1 MADNTKQLAQ
11 EFTAM
16 ILDSI
21 KLEMESKFKP
31 RNQTLVAFQIKMPIG
46 LRRRVKRACK
56 EKGIEQTQL
65 TIHIMKQVIA
75 VMLQDEEPG
84 LQQQNLL
91 DE

>member
-31 RNQTLVAFQIKMPIG
+31 RNQVLVAFQVKMPIS
-46 LRRRVKRACK
+46 LRRRIKRACK

-75 VMLQDEEPG
+75 VLLQDEEPG
-84 LQQQNLL
+84 LQQQILIH
-91 DE
+91 E